1 MTAGE
6 RVQSGEAGDA
16 PRSVREVFARV
27 IERAEGPAVSVG
39 RILDAFGGRAYGPL
53 LFLIGVVAIS
63 PLSAIP
69 GAMIFSALLTVA
81 LMVQSMARRGPPWIP
96 RRIRRVEVE
105 TARMRWAMETVLPWF
120 EKLERMMRPRLE
132 ALVRPPVVHLWAVC
146 CILIGLTLIPLT
158 VVPFGVVVPGLSLA
172 VIGLGLMGADGV
184 LVLIGVAI
192 SGGAFWLALTALSAA
207 AQA

>member
-1 MTAGE
+1 MAAGQVIPGAE
-6 RVQSGEAGDA
+6 EEAPG
-16 PRSVREVFARV
+16 SVREVFARV
-27 IERAEGPAVSVG
+27 IERAKGPTVTLG
-39 RILDAFGGRAYGPL
+39 RILDAFGARAYGPL

-69 GAMIFSALLTVA
+69 GAMIVSAILTVA

-96 RRIRRVEVE
+96 RRLRRLEIE
-105 TARMRWAMETVLPWF
+105 TRRMRWAMEKVLPWF
-120 EKLERMMRPRLE
+120 ERLERLMRPRLG
-132 ALVRPPVVHLWAVC
+132 AIVRPPVVHLWSLC

-184 LVLIGVAI
+184 LVLVGVAI
-192 SGGAFWLALTALSAA
+192 SGGAFWLGHATLTAAA
-207 AQA
+207 